1 LEEYKKTWYRSL
13 EKKFLITNKKSISE
27 INKPAFIMRKE
38 VRMNSLPRTVLLVV
52 LGLYL
57 SSCENFLVTGCVGC
71 HTDKELL
78 EEIADP
84 IEYSE
89 DSGEG

>member
-1 LEEYKKTWYRSL
+1 
-13 EKKFLITNKKSISE
+13 
-27 INKPAFIMRKE
+27 
-38 VRMNSLPRTVLLVV
+38 MNSLLRTVLLVV

-71 HTDKELL
+71 HTDSDLL
-78 EEIADP
+78 KKVADP
-84 IEYSE
+84 IDNPE

>member
-1 LEEYKKTWYRSL
+1 
-13 EKKFLITNKKSISE
+13 
-27 INKPAFIMRKE
+27 
-38 VRMNSLPRTVLLVV
+38 MNGLLRTVLVVV

-57 SSCENFLVTGCVGC
+57 SSCEDFLRTGCVGC

-78 EEIADP
+78 QDIADP
-84 IEYSE
+84 IVYPE

>member
-1 LEEYKKTWYRSL
+1 
-13 EKKFLITNKKSISE
+13 
-27 INKPAFIMRKE
+27 
-38 VRMNSLPRTVLLVV
+38 MNSLPRTVLLVV

-71 HTDKELL
+71 HTDSELL